1 MNNGAI
7 FNHFP
12 CYDDW
17 SSQQVNEA
25 TIHNYHDALHQ
36 HADEIKFKRQYP
48 EEAFN
53 VFQYLANLGHVAG
66 MYSYGYC
73 IMFGQGTS
81 IDRIGGFE
89 WVQKSAK
96 LGFAKAQRQ
105 LAICLSKGI
114 GCEQNGVE
122 ALRWAQA
129 AIDQGFVD
137 AQNTIG
143 TLYFEGYGVPV
154 NRAKAIEHY
163 FLGMDAGSIDC
174 VSHVGS
180 LYRDGTGVEK
190 DIKKAVELYEK
201 AISLGNSIGCCYLG
215 DLYQDGD
222 DGIPTD
228 PSKAA
233 TYFEQAVQLEN
244 DCSAAKR
251 RLAFLH
257 DEGIGVEQNYEL
269 SLQYYLEAAKFEDR
283 WALYH
288 LAVKYMNGTGVE
300 QNYTKAIEFY
310 ERAANQNC
318 ALSMSNLGYLL
329 VEGLGCAK
337 DFVRAAQLHQQ
348 SAALGDGVGACNC
361 GFVFH
366 YGKGVPV
373 DLLKAVDYYRMA
385 IRLKCDGAESCLGPD
400 SNISRALYNRARA
413 LHIENKDKEVLDH
426 FYAAAIQGHPQAFDE
441 VATMYQYAWGL
452 GPVAF
457 EKEMRHFEPPEVPD
471 TTLSA
476 IPNEL
481 LLQIFQWLH
490 PKECIL
496 LRPVLRRIWT
506 VIEDDSFPRHLFKFQ
521 SRLMPSR
528 DMSERHWFDEMLYHG
543 PRAFQAAYLEM
554 VVNGL
559 QVIDSCNYEKYAWLQ
574 DLTLYNFPATFSK
587 WTSLTS
593 VQLSLC
599 FLFGAIP
606 DSIKHLRNLK
616 ELDLSYNRFHG
627 TEIPA
632 SIMELAHLEV
642 LLLDG
647 CGLTGTLGWA
657 FVQFLKTLKRY
668 SLRCNQLIHLEVRML
683 DECGLTRMLGAS
695 VVNFLNYLKR
705 RISVDDSR
713 FEWSYDEDAETHQ
726 PKRKRRK
733 VQADQ

>member
-12 CYDDW
+12 CYKDW
-17 SSQQVNEA
+17 SSQQVNGA
-25 TIHNYHDALHQ
+25 TIDSYHDALYNYT
-36 HADEIKFKRQYP
+36 DEIKFKRRYP
-48 EEAFN
+48 ESAFDG
-53 VFQYLANLGHVAG
+53 FQYLANLGHAAG
-66 MYSYGYC
+66 MYSYGYS

-81 IDRIGGFE
+81 IDRTGGFE

-105 LAICLSKGI
+105 LAICLSKAI

-122 ALRWAQA
+122 AMHWAQS
-129 AIDQGFVD
+129 AIEQGFVD
-137 AQNTIG
+137 AHSTVG
-143 TLYFEGYGVPV
+143 TMHFEGHSVPV
-154 NRAKAIEHY
+154 NRAKAMEHY

-174 VSHVGS
+174 ISQVGS
-180 LYRDGTGVEK
+180 LYREGTEMNK
-190 DIKKAVELYEK
+190 DVKKAVELYEK
-201 AISLGNSIGCCYLG
+201 AISLGNSMGCCYLG
-215 DLYQDGD
+215 DVYETGD
-222 DGIPTD
+222 DGIPKD

-233 TYFEQAVQLEN
+233 TCFEQAVQLEY

-251 RLAFLH
+251 RLAFLY
-257 DEGIGVEQNYEL
+257 DKGIGVEQSYEL
-269 SLQYYLEAAKFEDR
+269 SLRYYLEAAKFEDV
-283 WALYH
+283 WALFQ
-288 LAVKYMNGTGVE
+288 LGFKYRDGTGVD
-300 QNYTKAIEFY
+300 QDYTKAIEFF
-310 ERAANQNC
+310 ERAAKQNC
-318 ALSMSNLGYLL
+318 APAADNLGYLL
-329 VEGLGCAK
+329 GEGLGCAK
-337 DFVRAAQLHQQ
+337 DLVRAAQLHQQ
-348 SAALGDGVGACNC
+348 AAALGDGTGAYNC
-361 GFVFH
+361 GVVFR
-366 YGKGVPV
+366 YGNGVPV
-373 DLLKAVDYYRMA
+373 DLFKAVDYYRMA
-385 IRLKCDGAESCLGPD
+385 IRLKCDGAESSLGPD
-400 SNISRALYNRARA
+400 SNISRALYNKAEA
-413 LHIENKDKEVLDH
+413 LRFENTDKEVLDL
-426 FYAAAIQGHPQAFDE
+426 YCAAAIQGHSKALDE
-441 VATMYQYAWGL
+441 VALMYQNAWGL

-457 EKEMRHFEPPEVPD
+457 EKEMRYFEPPEVPD

-476 IPNEL
+476 MPNEL

-496 LRPVLRRIWT
+496 LRPVSRRIRT
-506 VIEDDSFPRHLFKFQ
+506 LTEDDSFPRHLFKFQ

-528 DMSERHWFDEMLYHG
+528 DMTERDWFDEMLYHG
-543 PRAFQAAYLEM
+543 PRAFQATYLEM

-559 QVIDSCNYEKYAWLQ
+559 QVIDRHNYGKYASMQ
-574 DLTLYNFPATFSK
+574 DLTFYDFPATFSK

-593 VQLSLC
+593 IQLYLC
-599 FLFGAIP
+599 ALFGSIP

-616 ELDLSYNRFHG
+616 ELDLSCNRFHG

-642 LLLDG
+642 LLLDD

-668 SLRCNQLIHLEVRML
+668 SLRGNQLIHLEVRML

-733 VQADQ
+733 VQADE